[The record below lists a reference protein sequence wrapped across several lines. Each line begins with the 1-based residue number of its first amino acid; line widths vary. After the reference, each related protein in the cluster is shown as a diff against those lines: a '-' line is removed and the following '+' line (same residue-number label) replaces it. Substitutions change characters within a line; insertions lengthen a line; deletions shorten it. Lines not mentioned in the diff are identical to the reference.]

1 LGRFRVKEDADFL
14 ALAKERFG
22 FAVELSDVKAR
33 EGSGAANYQLIELCW
48 PEQTAELK
56 LETTVG
62 SHTGSGGGGGGARGG
77 SSSSSSIG
85 GGGGGGGGGGVDDV
99 RGALV
104 LDAQA
109 FGRLQRALAS
119 VAHGAQQQQYGELD

>member
-1 LGRFRVKEDADFL
+1 VKEDADFL

-62 SHTGSGGGGGGARGG
+62 SHTGSGGGGGGARGSSSSS

-85 GGGGGGGGGGVDDV
+85 RGGGGGGGGGGVDDV